1 MGLEKEKEQDEVLE
15 EADKENA
22 AESDET
28 EKSEEKKTET
38 DEGEKK
44 KGSEKAAKKD
54 KLTKENEKLSAEL
67 AEQKEKYL
75 RLMAEYDNYR
85 KRTAKEMLETR
96 NTAVGDTILSVISV
110 YDNFERAVETQS
122 SDAKY
127 KEGVEMI
134 FKQFSAALDKMNVKI
149 IDPTGEPFDPAKAN
163 AVSQIEDENLGENVV
178 AQVFEKG
185 VMIGDKVIRYPVVV
199 VANP

>member
-28 EKSEEKKTET
+28 EKSEEKKPAT
-38 DEGEKK
+38 DEREKK